1 MDEWNLNITQLKR
14 KMEHKNGGLVR
25 MVFALQIGYI
35 YYIIYICFGF
45 HVDFQ
50 GSICYVPSG

>member
-1 MDEWNLNITQLKR
+1 MEPKQGPIEKEDGTQKWR
-14 KMEHKNGGLVR
+14 FGSDD
-25 MVFALQIGYI
+25 FTLQIGYI
-35 YYIIYICFGF
+35 YYIYICFGF